1 MSHIS
6 NDFFGSYVSS
16 SSSVVAGALAN
27 NDKVVVAPLH
37 RPVTGNLITSSSAT
51 DSATGTAQL
60 RISPTAG
67 QWTTGGVSELQ
78 LGDTSHYLRAVHSSG
93 MTIFDQDDI
102 KLSTDG
108 TVNVLDN
115 GTSSYFMV
123 GADQVDPIGSN
134 SYGMNFGSGAAS
146 GSLNL
151 FSNSSSSNVKIGR
164 NTDGNVM
171 RFYRNNP
178 TANSVGSI
186 SVTATGTT
194 YNTVSDRRAK
204 KEILSTAKRDGAS
217 PLEQLKQINV
227 YDYKFIEDDQCVSTG
242 FLADEL
248 AKILPCAVT
257 LSSEEGG
264 FDMVDYSKLVPTLV
278 AAVQELSAELDKLKL
293 KFA

>member
-6 NDFFGSYVSS
+6 NDFFGSYLSS

-27 NDKVVVAPLH
+27 NDKVIVAPLH

-60 RISPTAG
+60 RITPTTG

-78 LGDTSHYLRAVHSSG
+78 LGDTSHYLRAVHTSG

-102 KLSTDG
+102 KLSTAG
-108 TVNVLDN
+108 AVNVIDN
-115 GTSSYFMV
+115 GSTSYFMV
-123 GADQVDPIGSN
+123 GTENVDPIGSN
-134 SYGMNFGSGAAS
+134 SFGMNFGSGAAS
-146 GSLNL
+146 GSFNL
-151 FSNSSSSNVKIGR
+151 FANSFSGNMKVARS
-164 NTDGNVM
+164 TDGEVLK
-171 RFYRNNP
+171 FYRNNP
-178 TANSVGSI
+178 TPNAVGSI
-186 SVTATGTT
+186 FVTATGTT

-204 KEILSTAKRDGAS
+204 KEILSTAERSGAS
-217 PLEQLKQINV
+217 PLEQLKQISV
-227 YDYKFIEDDQCVSTG
+227 YDYKFIEDDHCVSTG

-248 AKILPCAVT
+248 AKVLPCAVT